1 MTHERSE
8 LDRLRDER
16 DSALAQCK
24 RARLET
30 ELRAL
35 TTSAGLLDTAV
46 SDAVLRA
53 QRDFEYDAKR
63 EIVVGTS
70 DATVRQ
76 WLRAQRESRPHW
88 FESPTPATS
97 RPTTSDPSMT
107 SAVEVKS
114 MEEWREKRKQLGM
127 GSGYAGHDL

>member
-8 LDRLRDER
+8 VDRLRDER
-16 DSALAQCK
+16 DSALGQCK
-24 RARLET
+24 RARLEA

-35 TTSAGLLDTAV
+35 TTSAGLLDSAV

-63 EIVVGTS
+63 EIVVSTTG
-70 DATVRQ
+70 ATVRQ

-88 FESPTPATS
+88 FESPTPTTS
-97 RPTTSDPSMT
+97 RSRTGDSLID
-107 SAVEVKS
+107 AVEIKS

-127 GSGYAGHDL
+127 GSGYAGRDL